1 MDFNERVIP
10 GISVDFLY
18 QEALA
23 RYEWAL
29 KHVKKGVKIL
39 DAGCGTGYGSNLLA
53 SKGRV
58 IGIDS
63 NNEAIRFAK
72 KNYKDKVNF
81 LLSDITKLQFQ
92 NEEFDC
98 ICLFEVIEH
107 LTNPRKFL
115 SEMKRV
121 LRKEGLFILSSPNK
135 SIHSPQGKSLS
146 PYHIKEYTYN
156 DFSYLLNS
164 FFKVVKIQGQVKSNK
179 AKKAIAKF
187 MNSQR
192 LREKFAQKDKI
203 GIRKLLPKQLK
214 ERIWKY
220 VGGFFGRKEQE
231 RLSTKDFPIQSSDI
245 NYSDYFVAL
254 CQK

>member
-18 QEALA
+18 REALA

-29 KHVKKGVKIL
+29 TFIKKGVKIL

-53 SKGRV
+53 SCGRV

-63 NNEAIRFAK
+63 NSEAIRFAK
-72 KNYKDKVNF
+72 KNYGNQANF
-81 LLSDITKLQFQ
+81 LLADITMLQFR

-98 ICLFEVIEH
+98 ICAFEVIEH
-107 LTNPRKFL
+107 LKNPRKFL
-115 SEMKRV
+115 SEAKR
-121 LRKEGLFILSSPNK
+121 ILKKDGIIFLSTPNK
-135 SIHSPQGKSLS
+135 AIHSPHGQSSS

-156 DFSYLLNS
+156 DFSHLLNS
-164 FFKVVKIQGQVKSNK
+164 FFKVVKIQGQVKSMR

-192 LREKFAQKDKI
+192 AREEFVQKDKF
-203 GIRKLLPKQLK
+203 GIRKLMSKALK

-220 VGGFFGRKEQE
+220 LGGFFERKPQE
-231 RLSTKDFPIQSSDI
+231 RLTTKDFPIQSADI
-245 NYSDYFVAL
+245 KDSDYFVAL